1 LLVADSPERVK
12 VLAGGTVVEP
22 KAISVGLKTQLA
34 PPVQERAIVSVKLG
48 TGDDSDNA
56 KVVVVVPMFRICEMV
71 GEFRAK
77 TGFPVPVKPTLDV
90 PLVVLS
96 VMVRDPVRVP
106 VLVGVKVT
114 RKVQLPFTARV
125 KGVEG
130 QLVVSSKSPVVAM
143 AVMVKGVLPLLVMM
157 TLCAGLVVLIV

>member
-1 LLVADSPERVK
+1 VLVADSPERVK
-12 VLAGGTVVEP
+12 VLVDGTVVEP
-22 KAISVGLKTQLA
+22 RAISVGLKAQVA

-48 TGDDSDNA
+48 TADDSDTV
-56 KVVVVVPMFRICEMV
+56 KVVVVVPMFRICERV

-77 TGFPVPVKPTLDV
+77 TGFPVPVKPTLDA
-90 PLVVLS
+90 PLATLS
-96 VMVRDPVRVP
+96 VMVRDPVCVP

-130 QLVVSSKSPVVAM
+130 QLVVSAKGPVVAT
-143 AVMVKGVLPLLVMM
+143 AVTVKGVLPLLVMM
-157 TLCAGLVVLIV
+157 TV